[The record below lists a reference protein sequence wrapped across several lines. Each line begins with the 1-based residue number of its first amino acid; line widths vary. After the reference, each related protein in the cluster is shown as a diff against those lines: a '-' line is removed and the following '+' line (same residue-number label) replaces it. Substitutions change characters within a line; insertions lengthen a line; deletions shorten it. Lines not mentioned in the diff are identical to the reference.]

1 VLPAVLKV
9 LTIGERPAVSSFR
22 ETTDQIQTDYAGDED
37 RPLRG
42 YTAAMATY
50 ATFAAGVAAV
60 ARWRRRDLPEH
71 PAASDVALIAVATHK
86 LSRVLTKDAVTSPL
100 RAPFTRY
107 VEPSGDGEVSE
118 EVRGGHGVRHTAG
131 ELLTCP
137 FCLAMWTAGGFTAGL
152 VFVPRFTRYA
162 AATLTAVAASDFLQL
177 AYDAAKKGSA
187 KV

>member
-1 VLPAVLKV
+1 MA
-9 LTIGERPAVSSFR
+9 AFR
-22 ETTDQIQTDYAGDED
+22 EMTEQIQNTYAGDDD

-42 YTAAMATY
+42 YTASMAVY
-50 ATFAAGVAAV
+50 ATLAAGVAAV
-60 ARWRRRDLPEH
+60 ARWRRQDLPER
-71 PAASDVALIAVATHK
+71 PAPADVVLIAAATHK
-86 LSRVLTKDAVTSPL
+86 LSRILTKDAVTSPL
-100 RAPFTRY
+100 RAPFTQY
-107 VEPSGDGEVSE
+107 VEPTGDGEVRE
-118 EVRGGHGVRHTAG
+118 EVRGGHGVRHAAG

-152 VFVPRFTRYA
+152 VFSPRFTRYA

>member
-1 VLPAVLKV
+1 MAA
-9 LTIGERPAVSSFR
+9 TRQM
-22 ETTDQIQTDYAGDED
+22 TDEIQAEYAGDED

-50 ATFAAGVAAV
+50 ATLAAGVAGL
-60 ARWRRRDLPEH
+60 ARWRRPEVPER
-71 PAASDVALIAVATHK
+71 PAPADVVLIAAATHK
-86 LSRVLTKDAVTSPL
+86 LSRILTKDAVTSPI

-107 VEPSGDGEVSE
+107 VGPTGDGEVTE
-118 EVRGGHGVRHTAG
+118 EVRGGHGIKHAAG

-137 FCLAMWTAGGFTAGL
+137 FCLAMWAAGSFTAGL
-152 VFVPRFTRYA
+152 LFAPRFTRYT

>member
-1 VLPAVLKV
+1 MAAIP
-9 LTIGERPAVSSFR
+9 
-22 ETTDQIQTDYAGDED
+22 ETTEQIQVEYAGDED

-50 ATFAAGVAAV
+50 AALAAGVTAV
-60 ARWRRRDLPEH
+60 ARWRRPDLPER
-71 PAASDVALIAVATHK
+71 PAPTDVLLIAAATHK
-86 LSRVLTKDAVTSPL
+86 LTRILTKGAVTSPI

-107 VEPSGDGEVSE
+107 VEPTGDGEVME
-118 EVRGGHGVRHTAG
+118 EVRGGHGVRHAAG

-152 VFVPRFTRYA
+152 VFAPRFTRYA
-162 AATLTAVAASDFLQL
+162 AATLTAVATSDFLQL

-187 KV
+187 NV